1 MIGHITRLLSRHNC
15 VILPGIGAFLAHKV
29 PALYNVKE
37 RIYMPPHRE
46 LGFNPNIT
54 VDDALLLSEYVS
66 AENISYDNAEKAL
79 KRDVTSLRRVL
90 SSKGVCCFGEL
101 GTFHMD
107 INGGI
112 SFDPNDNAIDDPG
125 NYGFEPLAIPLLS
138 QCKEKTIIIKRR
150 DFSRYIAV
158 AAAVILAFFFVMP
171 VSDSAYEQSMQ
182 ASITQV
188 TAKPSAPAKVTEQS
202 DVYTISPIEDT
213 VTENIYTEPKN
224 TIVEVVPET
233 IEEPV
238 KVVEEVA
245 ASIESTETVV
255 PQKVY
260 SVIVASSPNAQNAE
274 LAIKELTRKM
284 RTDYTVVAGG
294 GRHRI
299 SIGDY
304 NSMDEANDAVSQ
316 IKSTFP
322 DAWVFTH

>member
-1 MIGHITRLLSRHNC
+1 MSRHNC

-29 PALYNVKE
+29 PASYNAKE
-37 RIYMPPHRE
+37 QIFMPPHRE

-79 KRDVTSLRRVL
+79 KRDITSLRRVL

-101 GTFHMD
+101 GTFHMN
-107 INGGI
+107 INGKI
-112 SFDPNDNAIDDPG
+112 SFVPNDNAIDDPE
-125 NYGFEPLAIPLLS
+125 NYGLEPLSVSLLS
-138 QCKEKTIIIKRR
+138 QCKEKTIVIKRS
-150 DFSRYIAV
+150 DFSRYVAV
-158 AAAVILAFFFVMP
+158 AAAIILAFFFVTP

-188 TAKPSAPAKVTEQS
+188 TTKQSAPVKVATES
-202 DVYTISPIEDT
+202 EMYTISPIDDT
-213 VTENIYTEPKN
+213 VTENIHTEP
-224 TIVEVVPET
+224 VEAVVTETVEQPVAVET
-233 IEEPV
+233 IEETVIEEAATPQTV
-238 KVVEEVA
+238 EKTKV
-245 ASIESTETVV
+245 IE

-260 SVIVASSPNAQNAE
+260 SIIVASSPNPQNAE

-284 RTDYTVVAGG
+284 HADYTVVVGG

-304 NSMDEANDAVSQ
+304 NSMNDANEALSQ